1 MRGSLRGGAN
11 TRPPAGSVR
20 TLDIGPSFSVG
31 WLRIFAFALSAVLG
45 LSLWQNTPLVLV
57 PLAFFAAS
65 VLVPVVLLPLG
76 SLLLIAG
83 SYAAIVPGGSWAVFP
98 YAAGLHLLFV
108 CYALL
113 LGIPRRTDLSTA
125 AALQFLVRA
134 GKIQLLVQPAA
145 AVALL
150 VQDAG
155 TQPVLV
161 AIACAALG
169 GWAFWLLRTLRRT

>member
-1 MRGSLRGGAN
+1 MSGRLS
-11 TRPPAGSVR
+11 TRPPEADRS
-20 TLDIGPSFSVG
+20 LNIGPSFSAG

-45 LSLWQNTPLVLV
+45 LSLWQNTALVLL

-65 VLVPVVLLPLG
+65 VLVPFVLLPLG
-76 SLLLIAG
+76 SLLLIVG
-83 SYAAIVPGGSWAVFP
+83 SYAAIVPSGSWAVFP

-125 AALQFLVRA
+125 AALKFLVRA
-134 GKIQLLVQPAA
+134 GKIQMLVQPAA

-155 TQPVLV
+155 TQPALV
-161 AIACAALG
+161 TIACVVLAA
-169 GWAFWLLRTLRRT
+169 WTFWLVRTLRRS